1 MRLGRVR
8 DQGFREIP
16 RGWAVISLP
25 EVVARAQAMDLRGR
39 FVILLLGASALAAV
53 GCSRDLDPGPT
64 QTTGAGGAM
73 SDAGS
78 ATGGHAAPPD
88 ATNCNDVVN
97 AVHVSTENPGD
108 ACLFLIPDPD
118 PNVVVDAYRITV
130 NGAYLPQDTIN
141 GWTYTDATQRVI
153 RIVGPTCDAIKAG
166 SVQTVVVEYYCS
178 GIA

>member
-1 MRLGRVR
+1 ML
-8 DQGFREIP
+8 
-16 RGWAVISLP
+16 A
-25 EVVARAQAMDLRGR
+25 ARA
-39 FVILLLGASALAAV
+39 ASALP
-53 GCSRDLDPGPT
+53 SSSTSYR
-64 QTTGAGGAM
+64 
-73 SDAGS
+73 SDS
-78 ATGGHAAPPD
+78 LPAPPD

-153 RIVGPTCDAIKAG
+153 RIVGPTCDAIKAAL
-166 SVQTVVVEYYCS
+166 SAVF
-178 GIA
+178 A